1 MYWLSICAFDCP
13 PDTVI
18 RPAAAQVVFQPCA
31 NLGIG
36 RVRIPI
42 EQSRGSDDYA
52 RRAKAALYHLL
63 VDKGALDRMEVLRR
77 PQAFYGR
84 DLTTLDGS
92 DRRAT
97 REPNIAIDKDAAR
110 AALAQA
116 APGFGAFESQVV
128 AQDVEQGCIRFDL
141 NAMDTAVDG

>member
-13 PDTVI
+13 PDTII

-63 VDKGALDRMEVLRR
+63 VDKGALDRVEVLRR
-77 PQAFYGR
+77 PQAFYSR
-84 DLTTLDGS
+84 DLTALDGS
-92 DRRAT
+92 NRRAT
-97 REPNIAIDKDAAR
+97 GEPDLAIHKDAAR

-116 APGFGAFESQVV
+116 APGFGAFEAQVI
-128 AQDVEQGCIRFDL
+128 AQDVEKWCVRFDM
-141 NAMDTAVDG
+141 NAMDTAVVG